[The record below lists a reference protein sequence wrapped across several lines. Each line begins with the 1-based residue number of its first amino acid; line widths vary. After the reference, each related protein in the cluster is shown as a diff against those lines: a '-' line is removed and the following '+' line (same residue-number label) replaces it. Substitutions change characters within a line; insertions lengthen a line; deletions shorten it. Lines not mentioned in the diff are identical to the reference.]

1 MTRVTNVDTEVSGP
15 NTMRRQRTSRTVL
28 PIEPAGGR
36 RRRLRGALATIVVAV
51 VAAVGSVASPAYA
64 DYPSWQDVQNAKA
77 NEAAAAAQVTR
88 INDLIG
94 QLKQEVADTQAEAVK
109 RGEELQAAQE
119 AYDAATMKAQDLE
132 SQATASQKKADDA
145 STQAGK
151 LAAQLYRTGGRNLS
165 ANLFLSGN
173 HATSTSPERLLSN
186 LGSMSKLVEQSNK
199 VYADAKAA
207 QNTAKSLAQQA
218 DDAKAVR
225 EKLRVAADAAMQ
237 AAITAAKA
245 AQDKLAEQQK
255 QIVVMQAQLAALKDT
270 TTKVVTGYEAGVA
283 AAAAA
288 AAARGSAGLPGGT
301 VGPQGWAVPASGPIT
316 DGYGARPSP
325 GGVGSTYHLGIDIGA
340 SCNAPIYAAHSGT
353 VIYAG
358 PSGSY
363 GNFVLIDNGGGIDT
377 GYAHI
382 RNGGILVGIGQQVSA
397 GQPIAHVGTTG
408 ASTGCHLHY
417 EVRVGGQKIDG
428 IPFMRDRQAPLG

>member
-1 MTRVTNVDTEVSGP
+1 
-15 NTMRRQRTSRTVL
+15 MRRQRTSRTVL
-28 PIEPAGGR
+28 PIAPAGGR
-36 RRRLRGALATIVVAV
+36 RRLLRGALAALAIAV
-51 VAAVGSVASPAYA
+51 VTAVGSVAAPAYA

-77 NEAAAAAQVTR
+77 NEAAASAQVTR

-94 QLKQEVADTQAEAVK
+94 QLKQEVSDTQAEAVK

-119 AYDAATMKAQDLE
+119 ALDTATMKALDLE
-132 SQATASQKKADDA
+132 SQAAASQKKADDA

-173 HATSTSPERLLSN
+173 NATSTSPERLLSD

-199 VYADAKAA
+199 VYADAKTA
-207 QNTAKSLAQQA
+207 QNTAKALALKA
-218 DDAKAVR
+218 DDAKAAR
-225 EKLRVAADAAMQ
+225 EKLKVAADAAMQ
-237 AAITAAKA
+237 AAIVAAKA

-270 TTKVVTGYEAGVA
+270 TTKVVSGYEAGVA

-301 VGPQGWAVPASGPIT
+301 VGPQGWAVPAGGPIT
-316 DGYGARPSP
+316 DGFGARPSP

-340 SCNAPIYAAHSGT
+340 GCNSPIYAAHDGT

-358 PSGSY
+358 PNGSY
-363 GNFVLIDNGGGIDT
+363 GNFVLIDNGGGIET

-382 RNGGILVGIGQQVSA
+382 RNGGILVGIGQSVGA
-397 GQPIAHVGTTG
+397 GQPIARVGTTG

-417 EVRVGGQKIDG
+417 EVRVNGTKIDG

>member
-1 MTRVTNVDTEVSGP
+1 VTRVTNVDTEVSGP

>member
-1 MTRVTNVDTEVSGP
+1 
-15 NTMRRQRTSRTVL
+15 MRRQRTSRTVL
-28 PIEPAGGR
+28 PIEPARGR
-36 RRRLRGALATIVVAV
+36 RRLVRGAVAALSIAV
-51 VAAVGSVASPAYA
+51 VTAVGSVAAPAYA

-94 QLKQEVADTQAEAVK
+94 QLKQEVADTQAAAVK
-109 RGEELQAAQE
+109 RGEELAAAQE
-119 AYDAATMKAQDLE
+119 ALDKATMDALDLE
-132 SQATASQKKADDA
+132 SQAAASQKKADDA

-173 HATSTSPERLLSN
+173 NATSTSPERLLSD

-207 QNTAKSLAQQA
+207 QNTAKALALKA
-218 DDAKAVR
+218 DAAKAVR
-225 EKLRVAADAAMQ
+225 EKLKVAADAAMQ
-237 AAITAAKA
+237 AAIEAAKA

-270 TTKVVTGYEAGVA
+270 TTKVVSGYEAGVA

-301 VGPQGWAVPASGPIT
+301 VGPQGWAVPAGGPIT
-316 DGYGARPSP
+316 DGFGARPSP

-340 SCNAPIYAAHSGT
+340 GCNSPIYAAHDGT

-358 PSGSY
+358 PNGSY
-363 GNFVLIDNGGGIDT
+363 GNFVLIDNGGGIKT

-382 RNGGILVGIGQQVSA
+382 RDGGILVGIGQSVGA
-397 GQPIAHVGTTG
+397 GQPIARVGTTG

-417 EVRVGGQKIDG
+417 EVRVNDTKIDG

>member
-1 MTRVTNVDTEVSGP
+1 
-15 NTMRRQRTSRTVL
+15 MRRQRASRTVL
-28 PIEPAGGR
+28 PIAPAGGR
-36 RRRLRGALATIVVAV
+36 RRLVRGALAALAVAV
-51 VAAVGSVASPAYA
+51 VTAVGSVAAPAYA

-94 QLKQEVADTQAEAVK
+94 QLKQEVADTQAAAVK
-109 RGEELQAAQE
+109 RGEELAAAQE
-119 AYDAATMKAQDLE
+119 ALDNATMEALDLE
-132 SQATASQKKADDA
+132 SQAAASQKKADDA

-173 HATSTSPERLLSN
+173 NATSTSPERLLSD

-207 QNTAKSLAQQA
+207 QNTAKALALRA
-218 DDAKAVR
+218 DAAKAVR
-225 EKLRVAADAAMQ
+225 EKLKVAADAAMQ
-237 AAITAAKA
+237 AAIEAAKA

-270 TTKVVTGYEAGVA
+270 TTKVVSGYEAGVA

-301 VGPQGWAVPASGPIT
+301 VGPQGWAVPAGGPIT
-316 DGYGARPSP
+316 DGFGARPSP

-340 SCNAPIYAAHSGT
+340 GCNSPIYAAHDGT

-358 PSGSY
+358 PNGSY

-382 RNGGILVGIGQQVSA
+382 RNGGILVGIGQRVGA
-397 GQPIAHVGTTG
+397 GQPIARVGTTG

-417 EVRVGGQKIDG
+417 EVRINGTKIDG